1 MKRRL
6 ARILVFA
13 LALAGAGPASAAAF
27 DLRAEEALVVDH
39 ETGAT
44 LLAKNADVA
53 VPPASMLKLM
63 TLNMVFEALK
73 EGRLALDDRFPVSEK
88 AWRMGGSKMFLRAG
102 ERPTVEEL
110 IRGVVVLSGNDACVV
125 LAEGLAGTEAAFAER
140 MTARARELG
149 MEDSRFGNSTGWP
162 APDTEMSPRDLVFLA
177 RRIIREFPEYYEY
190 FAETSYVWD
199 DIEQRNRNPLLY
211 ADLGADGL
219 KTGHTEEAGYG
230 LVGSAIRDG
239 RRIVFMVG
247 GYEDRAA
254 RATEAERLVEWAF
267 REFSNETLFR
277 AGEPLGEA
285 EVWLGASPRVG
296 LTVAEDLKATVPF
309 GERDEVRARIVWEG
323 PLEAPIRA
331 GETVAEMS
339 VEAPGLAPVSVP
351 VVAAED
357 VAEGGWTVRL
367 GAAGRLL
374 IRDLSGLRD

>member
-1 MKRRL
+1 
-6 ARILVFA
+6 
-13 LALAGAGPASAAAF
+13 
-27 DLRAEEALVVDH
+27 
-39 ETGAT
+39 
-44 LLAKNADVA
+44 
-53 VPPASMLKLM
+53 
-63 TLNMVFEALK
+63 
-73 EGRLALDDRFPVSEK
+73 
-88 AWRMGGSKMFLRAG
+88 
-102 ERPTVEEL
+102 
-110 IRGVVVLSGNDACVV
+110 
-125 LAEGLAGTEAAFAER
+125 
-140 MTARARELG
+140 
-149 MEDSRFGNSTGWP
+149 MEDSSFGNSTGWP
-162 APDTEMSPRDLVFLA
+162 APDTLMSPRDLVFLA

-219 KTGHTEEAGYG
+219 KTGHTEEAGFG
-230 LVGSAIRDG
+230 LVGSAMRDG

-247 GYEDRAA
+247 GYADRAA
-254 RATEAERLVEWAF
+254 RATESERLVEWAF

-309 GERDEVRARIVWEG
+309 GKRDEVRARIVWEG

-331 GETVAEMS
+331 GEVVAEMS
-339 VEAPGLAPVSVP
+339 VEAPGLTPVSVP

>member
-1 MKRRL
+1 
-6 ARILVFA
+6 
-13 LALAGAGPASAAAF
+13 
-27 DLRAEEALVVDH
+27 
-39 ETGAT
+39 
-44 LLAKNADVA
+44 
-53 VPPASMLKLM
+53 
-63 TLNMVFEALK
+63 VFEALK

-331 GETVAEMS
+331 GETVAGMS